1 MGWMCVCT
9 SGSSLHFAS
18 LGCYRKKFEM
28 QKLKI
33 EQDFAEKAKL
43 VQVELEREREKA
55 KSEKEKYENE
65 KAKLEHERKKL
76 EQLKMEIQEREER
89 NATALIVNKP
99 LTDDSDNSLNIDK
112 SVNTPDKDVNNTS
125 TITHPTVSTEVHSSA
140 SSVSTT
146 STSVNASHGLVTNNM
161 AATVLTV
168 SSNEQVGLE
177 LHESIHS
184 LEQTPAI
191 TNTELLEREK
201 QLLLQK
207 EKLDAMQAQ
216 LNGKLSGSDK
226 ARDGSTSEI
235 LQFVTEKE
243 KLEQQ
248 RILLERAK
256 FSAESK
262 ER

>member
-1 MGWMCVCT
+1 MFACT
-9 SGSSLHFAS
+9 AVIGF
-18 LGCYRKKFEM
+18 CRKKFEM

-43 VQVELEREREKA
+43 VQLELEREREKA

-89 NATALIVNKP
+89 NATVLNVTSN
-99 LTDDSDNSLNIDK
+99 SNNSLNNDK
-112 SVNTPDKDVNNTS
+112 SVNTDKSDKDVNSTF
-125 TITHPTVSTEVHSSA
+125 TITHPTVSSVHPTA
-140 SSVSTT
+140 SSISIT
-146 STSVNASHGLVTNNM
+146 SKPMKTSHS
-161 AATVLTV
+161 ATVLGV
-168 SSNEQVGLE
+168 SSNEQVSLE

-184 LEQTPAI
+184 LEQTPAL

-201 QLLLQK
+201 QLLLQQ

-216 LNGKLSGSDK
+216 LNGKLSGNDK
-226 ARDGSTSEI
+226 AQDSNTSEI

-243 KLEQQ
+243 KFEQQ

>member
-1 MGWMCVCT
+1 
-9 SGSSLHFAS
+9 
-18 LGCYRKKFEM
+18 M

-43 VQVELEREREKA
+43 VQLELEREREKA
-55 KSEKEKYENE
+55 KFEKEKYENE

-76 EQLKMEIQEREER
+76 EQLKMEIREREER
-89 NATALIVNKP
+89 NATALNVNK
-99 LTDDSDNSLNIDK
+99 LTDNSLNIDK
-112 SVNTPDKDVNNTS
+112 SLNTDKDVNNTS
-125 TITHPTVSTEVHSSA
+125 TTTHPTVSTNVHPSANSA
-140 SSVSTT
+140 SIT
-146 STSVNASHGLVTNNM
+146 SAPVNASPGLVTNNM
-161 AATVLTV
+161 AGTVLGV
-168 SSNEQVGLE
+168 SSNEQVSLE

-184 LEQTPAI
+184 LEQTPAV

-216 LNGKLSGSDK
+216 LNGKLSGNDK
-226 ARDGSTSEI
+226 AQDTSEI

-248 RILLERAK
+248 RIMLERAK

>member
-1 MGWMCVCT
+1 MCVCI
-9 SGSSLHFAS
+9 GAI
-18 LGCYRKKFEM
+18 CRKKFEM

-43 VQVELEREREKA
+43 VQLELEREREKA

-76 EQLKMEIQEREER
+76 EQLKMEIREREER
-89 NATALIVNKP
+89 NATALNVNK
-99 LTDDSDNSLNIDK
+99 LTDNCLIIDK
-112 SVNTPDKDVNNTS
+112 SVNPDKDVNNTS
-125 TITHPTVSTEVHSSA
+125 TITHPTVSTNVHPSA
-140 SSVSTT
+140 SSVNIT
-146 STSVNASHGLVTNNM
+146 STPVNASHGLVTNNM
-161 AATVLTV
+161 AATVLGV
-168 SSNEQVGLE
+168 SGNEQVSLE

-191 TNTELLEREK
+191 TNTELLERER

-216 LNGKLSGSDK
+216 LNGKLSGNNK
-226 ARDGSTSEI
+226 AQDTSEI

>member
-1 MGWMCVCT
+1 
-9 SGSSLHFAS
+9 
-18 LGCYRKKFEM
+18 M

-33 EQDFAEKAKL
+33 EQDFTEKAKL
-43 VQVELEREREKA
+43 VQLELEREREKA

-76 EQLKMEIQEREER
+76 KQLQMEIWEREER
-89 NATALIVNKP
+89 NATALSTAKTTSNAGNSSN
-99 LTDDSDNSLNIDK
+99 DDESVNIDK
-112 SVNTPDKDVNNTS
+112 SNETLHNTSIIIDPLISTDIHPAVNTTSKLVNTS
-125 TITHPTVSTEVHSSA
+125 RSLATD
-140 SSVSTT
+140 
-146 STSVNASHGLVTNNM
+146 NM
-161 AATVLTV
+161 AATVIGVTN
-168 SSNEQVGLE
+168 NEQISSE

-184 LEQTPAI
+184 SEPTPAL

-216 LNGKLSGSDK
+216 LNGKLSGSVVAHD
-226 ARDGSTSEI
+226 SNTSDM

-243 KLEQQ
+243 RLEQQ

-256 FSAESK
+256 FSSESK

>member
-1 MGWMCVCT
+1 
-9 SGSSLHFAS
+9 
-18 LGCYRKKFEM
+18 M

-33 EQDFAEKAKL
+33 EQDFAEKANL
-43 VQVELEREREKA
+43 VQQELEREREKA

-76 EQLKMEIQEREER
+76 EQLQMEIQEREER
-89 NATALIVNKP
+89 NATAVSANKHNSN
-99 LTDDSDNSLNIDK
+99 SDISINNDK
-112 SVNTPDKDVNNTS
+112 SVNTDKSDKDLNNTS
-125 TITHPTVSTEVHSSA
+125 TITHPTVCTNVHPPTSNT
-140 SSVSTT
+140 VSTT
-146 STSVNASHGLVTNNM
+146 SEPNASQSLVTDNM
-161 AATVLTV
+161 AAAVLGV
-168 SSNEQVGLE
+168 SSNEQVSSE

-184 LEQTPAI
+184 LEQAPAL
-191 TNTELLEREK
+191 TNTESLEREK
-201 QLLLQK
+201 QLLLQQ

-216 LNGKLSGSDK
+216 LNGKLSGSNM
-226 ARDGSTSEI
+226 AQDGSTSEI

-243 KLEQQ
+243 KIEQQ